1 MIRVFDAFSGIGGF
15 RSAFE
20 RVGGFKTVGWCELDK
35 FAQKS
40 YRALFDTG
48 GEQFYENIRT
58 IDTAGLADF
67 DLLVGGFLCQPFSVA
82 GKRLGTADERGD
94 LFFELARILEAKRPR
109 YFIFENVPGLLS
121 IEKGQTFKVILETL
135 VDLGYCVEWLVHDS
149 AGFGVPQ
156 SRKRVY
162 LAGCLGV
169 DCSGKILAFG
179 NSNEENSRKVK
190 QLIGGCQG
198 QRVYATDRL
207 AVTQCS
213 GSGGMGGKTG
223 LYLIDM
229 NYPPTLTDK
238 ARCVTA
244 RQDSGV
250 SKHKGEHSAV
260 FCDLNENPEI
270 TENARCLHTRMD
282 IGVGKG
288 THKGERS
295 GVLVEDG
302 PRAILNPFK
311 EEVYQNG
318 RRIKEPNEPMF
329 TLTVVDRHGIV
340 HQGRIR
346 RLMPIECWRLQG
358 FTTKQFR
365 KAEVT
370 GLSDAQLYK
379 QAGNAVTVNVVE
391 AIARNLLKFDKEMR
405 VNGKYD

>member
-20 RVGGFKTVGWCELDK
+20 RVGGFKTVGWCEIDR

-48 GEQFYENIRT
+48 GEQFYENIRD

-67 DLLVGGFLCQPFSVA
+67 DLLVGGFPCQPFSCA
-82 GKRLGTADERGD
+82 GKRLGTKDERGT

-109 YFIFENVPGLLS
+109 YFIFENVPGLLG
-121 IEKGQTFKVILETL
+121 IEKGQTFKIILETL
-135 VDLGYCVEWLVHDS
+135 SELGYCVEWLVHDS

-179 NSNEENSRKVK
+179 NCDEENSRKVK
-190 QLIGGCQG
+190 QLIGGSQG
-198 QRVYATDRL
+198 QRVYAPDGL

-229 NYPPTLTDK
+229 NYPPTLTEK
-238 ARCVTA
+238 ARCITA

-250 SKHKGEHSAV
+250 SKHKGEH
-260 FCDLNENPEI
+260 
-270 TENARCLHTRMD
+270 
-282 IGVGKG
+282 
-288 THKGERS
+288 S

-318 RRIKEPNEPMF
+318 RRVKEPNEPMF

-358 FTTKQFR
+358 FTTEQFR
-365 KAEVT
+365 KVEAA

-391 AIARNLLKFDKEMR
+391 ALARNLLKFDEDMNETKDIRM
-405 VNGKYD
+405 

>member
-20 RVGGFKTVGWCELDK
+20 RVGGFKTVGWCEIDR

-48 GEQFYENIRT
+48 GEQFYENIRD

-67 DLLVGGFLCQPFSVA
+67 DLLVGGFPCQPFSVA

-109 YFIFENVPGLLS
+109 YFIFENVPGLLG
-121 IEKGQTFKVILETL
+121 IEKGQTFKIILETL
-135 VDLGYCVEWLVHDS
+135 SKLGYCVEWLVHDS

-179 NSNEENSRKVK
+179 NCDEENSRKVK
-190 QLIGGCQG
+190 QLIGGSQG
-198 QRVYATDRL
+198 QRVYAPDGL

-213 GSGGMGGKTG
+213 GSGGMGGDSPRGGEMSRSDRGDGRVTQTG

-229 NYPPTLTDK
+229 NYPPTLTET
-238 ARCVTA
+238 ARCITA

-250 SKHKGEHSAV
+250 SKHKGEH
-260 FCDLNENPEI
+260 
-270 TENARCLHTRMD
+270 
-282 IGVGKG
+282 
-288 THKGERS
+288 S

-318 RRIKEPNEPMF
+318 RRVKEPNEPMF

-358 FTTKQFR
+358 FTTEQFR
-365 KAEVT
+365 KVEAA

-391 AIARNLLKFDKEMR
+391 ALARNLLKFDKEVQKCPTM
-405 VNGKYD
+405 

>member
-1 MIRVFDAFSGIGGF
+1 M
-15 RSAFE
+15 
-20 RVGGFKTVGWCELDK
+20 
-35 FAQKS
+35 
-40 YRALFDTG
+40 
-48 GEQFYENIRT
+48 
-58 IDTAGLADF
+58 
-67 DLLVGGFLCQPFSVA
+67 
-82 GKRLGTADERGD
+82 
-94 LFFELARILEAKRPR
+94 
-109 YFIFENVPGLLS
+109 
-121 IEKGQTFKVILETL
+121 
-135 VDLGYCVEWLVHDS
+135 HDS

-179 NSNEENSRKVK
+179 NCDEENSRKVK
-190 QLIGGCQG
+190 QLIGGSQG
-198 QRVYATDRL
+198 QRVYDPDGF

-229 NYPPTLTDK
+229 NYPPTLTEK
-238 ARCVTA
+238 ARCITA

-250 SKHKGEHSAV
+250 SKHKGEH
-260 FCDLNENPEI
+260 
-270 TENARCLHTRMD
+270 
-282 IGVGKG
+282 
-288 THKGERS
+288 S

-318 RRIKEPNEPMF
+318 RRVKEPNEPMF

-358 FTTKQFR
+358 FTTEQFR
-365 KAEVT
+365 KVEAA

-391 AIARNLLKFDKEMR
+391 ALARNPFIFDENMNKT
-405 VNGKYD
+405 KDISI

>member
-1 MIRVFDAFSGIGGF
+1 MIRVFDAFSGIRGF

-20 RVGGFKTVGWCELDK
+20 RVVGFKTVGWCEIDR

-48 GEQFYENIRT
+48 GEQFYENIRD

-67 DLLVGGFLCQPFSVA
+67 DLLVGGFPCQPFSCA
-82 GKRLGTADERGD
+82 GKRLGTKDERGT

-109 YFIFENVPGLLS
+109 YFIFENVPGLLG

-135 VDLGYCVEWLVHDS
+135 SELGYCVEWLVHDS

-179 NSNEENSRKVK
+179 NCDEENSRKVK
-190 QLIGGCQG
+190 QLIGGSQG
-198 QRVYATDRL
+198 QRVYDPDGF

-229 NYPPTLTDK
+229 NYPPTLTEK
-238 ARCVTA
+238 ARCITA

-250 SKHKGEHSAV
+250 SKHKGEH
-260 FCDLNENPEI
+260 
-270 TENARCLHTRMD
+270 
-282 IGVGKG
+282 
-288 THKGERS
+288 S

-311 EEVYQNG
+311 EVVYQNG
-318 RRIKEPNEPMF
+318 RRVKEPNEPMF

-358 FTTKQFR
+358 FTTEQFR
-365 KAEVT
+365 KVEAA

-391 AIARNLLKFDKEMR
+391 ALARNLLKFDESMDEMEN
-405 VNGKYD
+405 VDMTM

>member
-20 RVGGFKTVGWCELDK
+20 RVGGFKTVGWCEIDR

-48 GEQFYENIRT
+48 GEQFYENIRD

-67 DLLVGGFLCQPFSVA
+67 DLLVGGFPCQPFSVA

-109 YFIFENVPGLLS
+109 YFIFENVPGLLG

-135 VDLGYCVEWLVHDS
+135 SKLGYCVEWLVHDS
-149 AGFGVPQ
+149 AGFGIPQ

-179 NSNEENSRKVK
+179 NCDEENSRKVK
-190 QLIGGCQG
+190 QLIGGSQG
-198 QRVYATDRL
+198 QRVYAPDGL

-213 GSGGMGGKTG
+213 SSGGMGGKTG

-229 NYPPTLTDK
+229 NYPPTLTEK
-238 ARCVTA
+238 ARCITA

-250 SKHKGEHSAV
+250 SKHKGEHS
-260 FCDLNENPEI
+260 
-270 TENARCLHTRMD
+270 
-282 IGVGKG
+282 
-288 THKGERS
+288 

-302 PRAILNPFK
+302 PRAILNPIK

-318 RRIKEPNEPMF
+318 RRVKEPNEPMF

-358 FTTKQFR
+358 FTTEQFR
-365 KAEVT
+365 KVEAA

-391 AIARNLLKFDKEMR
+391 ALARNLLKFDEDMNKTKDIR
-405 VNGKYD
+405 I

>member
-20 RVGGFKTVGWCELDK
+20 RVGGFKTVGWCEIDR

-48 GEQFYENIRT
+48 GEQFYENIRD

-67 DLLVGGFLCQPFSVA
+67 DLLVGGFPCQPFSVA

-109 YFIFENVPGLLS
+109 YFIFENVPGLLG

-135 VDLGYCVEWLVHDS
+135 SELGYCVEWLVHDS

-179 NSNEENSRKVK
+179 NCDEENSRKVK
-190 QLIGGCQG
+190 QLIGGSQG
-198 QRVYATDRL
+198 QRVYDPDGF

-229 NYPPTLTDK
+229 NYPPTLTEK
-238 ARCVTA
+238 ARCITA

-250 SKHKGEHSAV
+250 SKHKGEH
-260 FCDLNENPEI
+260 
-270 TENARCLHTRMD
+270 
-282 IGVGKG
+282 
-288 THKGERS
+288 S

-318 RRIKEPNEPMF
+318 RRVKEPNEPMF

-358 FTTKQFR
+358 FTTEQFR
-365 KAEVT
+365 KVEAA

-391 AIARNLLKFDKEMR
+391 AFARNLLKFDESIDETEDVDMTM
-405 VNGKYD
+405 

>member
-15 RSAFE
+15 RSVFE
-20 RVGGFKTVGWCELDK
+20 RVVGFKTVGWCEIDR

-48 GEQFYENIRT
+48 GEQFYENIRD

-67 DLLVGGFLCQPFSVA
+67 DLLVGGFPCQPFSVA

-109 YFIFENVPGLLS
+109 YFIFENVPGLLG
-121 IEKGQTFKVILETL
+121 IEKGQTFKIILETL
-135 VDLGYCVEWLVHDS
+135 SELGYCVEWLVHDS

-179 NSNEENSRKVK
+179 NCDEENSRKVK
-190 QLIGGCQG
+190 QLIGGSQG
-198 QRVYATDRL
+198 QRVYDPDGF

-213 GSGGMGGKTG
+213 GSGGMGGDSPRGGEMSRSDRGDGRVTQTG

-229 NYPPTLTDK
+229 NYPPTLTEK
-238 ARCVTA
+238 ARCITA

-250 SKHKGEHSAV
+250 SKHKGEH
-260 FCDLNENPEI
+260 
-270 TENARCLHTRMD
+270 
-282 IGVGKG
+282 
-288 THKGERS
+288 S

-318 RRIKEPNEPMF
+318 RRVKEPNEPMF

-358 FTTKQFR
+358 FTTEQFR
-365 KAEVT
+365 KVEAA

-391 AIARNLLKFDKEMR
+391 AIARNLLKFDKEVRKCRTM
-405 VNGKYD
+405 